1 MPQGSALGLVL
12 YLTYTFDFLDIV
24 FADAPAAA
32 ILGVNKDD
40 NMAHSKLQNMLFTT
54 KFIAVLE

>member
-12 YLTYTFDFLDIV
+12 YLTYTFDFLDI